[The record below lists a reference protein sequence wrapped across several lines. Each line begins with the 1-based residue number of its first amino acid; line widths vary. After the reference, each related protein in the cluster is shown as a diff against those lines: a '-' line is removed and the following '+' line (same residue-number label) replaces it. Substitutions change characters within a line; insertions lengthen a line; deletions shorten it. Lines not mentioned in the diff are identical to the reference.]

1 MSQPRVLLVDDDAAV
16 RDALGQTL
24 ELADMEPIL
33 AGSFIVAKDVIS
45 RRFEGVVVTDIR
57 MPGRDGFHLLDY
69 SQGVDPELPV
79 ILLTGE
85 GDIPMA
91 VKGMSGGAFD
101 FLEKPCAPQQFLE
114 VIERALEFRRGIL
127 AARNHTITSEAGD
140 AASRLLFGV
149 SEPSERLRA
158 QVRKVARSG
167 SNVLISGEPGSGT
180 SKVAEVIHL
189 LSARAKRG
197 FVKRAALGLTPEALE
212 EALQASEEGSLFIDN
227 IAQLSEP
234 AEVILLSHIERGE
247 GARILAATHDA
258 RRGGKSAAG
267 SSPLRD
273 QLAGVGIRIPALR
286 ERPEDIPVLFRHYL
300 AIACEQADLAQPKVS
315 AEHMARLMAN
325 PWPGNA
331 RALMNAAMRHAMG
344 LPERDEVEHLSLAER
359 MAQVERSVII
369 EVLRAHGGHA
379 TETAKAL
386 QLPRKTFY
394 DKLGRHNI
402 RPEDYR

>member
-1 MSQPRVLLVDDDAAV
+1 MSLPLVLLVDDDAAV

-69 SQGVDPELPV
+69 TQGIDPELPV

-101 FLEKPCAPQQFLE
+101 FLEKPCAPNQFLE
-114 VIERALEFRRGIL
+114 VIARAQEFRRGVL
-127 AARNHTITSEAGD
+127 AARNHRITSEAGD

-149 SEPSERLRA
+149 SELSERLRMQA
-158 QVRKVARSG
+158 RNVARSG
-167 SNVLISGEPGSGT
+167 SNVLICGEPGSGT

-197 FVKRAALGLTPEALE
+197 FVKRAAMGLTAEALE
-212 EALQASEEGSLFIDN
+212 EALQAAEEGSLFIDT

-234 AEVILLSHIERGE
+234 AQHTLLGHIERGE
-247 GARILAATHDA
+247 GARVLAATHED
-258 RRGGKSAAG
+258 RRGGKPAAG
-267 SSPLRD
+267 LSQLHD
-273 QLAGVGIRIPALR
+273 QLAGVSIRIPALR

-300 AIACEQADLAQPKVS
+300 AIACEQADLPQPKIV

-344 LPERDEVEHLSLAER
+344 LPERDEVERLSLAER

-369 EVLRAHGGHA
+369 EVLRAHNGHA